1 MKDQAKK
8 FASLRDEASAPL
20 VKLYYEVLNRFHPH
34 DYDAAINAMSGDLR
48 SIIEACNAGFY
59 YYLKEG
65 EIVQEGDECEV
76 SANWN
81 DPPKWVPAG
90 RTVGTPAPDPSYISH
105 RKYRRLI
112 QL

>member
-1 MKDQAKK
+1 MKKEAKK
-8 FASLRDEASAPL
+8 E
-20 VKLYYEVLNRFHPH
+20 
-34 DYDAAINAMSGDLR
+34 
-48 SIIEACNAGFY
+48 Y

-65 EIVQEGDECEV
+65 EIIQDGDECEV
-76 SANWN
+76 SAKWN

-112 QL
+112 SA